1 MATHPDPTKTLIRGV
16 ILTPYLVGVV
26 VYTPALLAAVLAA
39 AIVAVFLL
47 PYAPSLRARLT
58 HGHEGPRGHRGHLRH
73 RRV

>member
-47 PYAPSLRARLT
+47 PYAPSLRARFSRGQ
-58 HGHEGPRGHRGHLRH
+58 HGPLRH